1 MQTQRILAFSAAGT
15 CNGARNRNKSY
26 FCVMPDNARLHELL
40 QDDEQAFME
49 TLFRSFFPLVC
60 KTIYR
65 LVPDTATAEDLA
77 QEVFIR
83 IWNRRKA
90 LQDVYFKAY
99 LHRAAINMALD
110 HLDKH
115 KRQGRHLSLE
125 EEVVQLPASA
135 GAADSPHHVKQTTA
149 HIQQAINGLPDK
161 CREIFILSRF
171 EEMTYRE
178 IAATLNISVK
188 TVENQMIT
196 ALKKLRVSL
205 QDYLQ
210 IVLLVA
216 CGSLYPLLLLQF

>member
-1 MQTQRILAFSAAGT
+1 MQTQSTLVFPGAGAT
-15 CNGARNRNKSY
+15 DSIRNGNKSY
-26 FCVMPDNARLHELL
+26 FCAMPDNIRLHELL
-40 QDDEQAFME
+40 QEDEQAFME
-49 TLFRSFFPLVC
+49 SLFKSFFPLVC

-65 LVPDTATAEDLA
+65 LVLDTATAEDLA

-83 IWNRRKA
+83 IWNRRSA

-110 HLDKH
+110 HLDKN
-115 KRQGRHLSLE
+115 KRQGKHLSIE
-125 EEVVQLPASA
+125 DNVIQLPASS
-135 GAADSPHHVKQTTA
+135 GAADSSHHLKQTSA
-149 HIQQAINGLPDK
+149 HIQQAIDRLPQK
-161 CREIFILSRF
+161 CREIFVLSRF

-210 IVLLVA
+210 VTVLIA
-216 CGSLYPLLLLQF
+216 CSSLYTLLLQF

>member
-1 MQTQRILAFSAAGT
+1 MQTQRTPVLAGADISDSIP
-15 CNGARNRNKSY
+15 NGNKGY
-26 FCVMPDNARLHELL
+26 FCVMPDNTRLQELL
-40 QDDEQAFME
+40 QENEQAFME
-49 TLFRSFFPLVC
+49 TLFKSFFPFVC

-83 IWNRRKA
+83 IWNRRNA

-115 KRQGRHLSLE
+115 KRQGRHLSIE
-125 EEVVQLPASA
+125 DSVVQLPAGS

-149 HIQQAINGLPDK
+149 HIQQAINRLPDK

-178 IAATLNISVK
+178 IAGALNISVK

-205 QDYLQ
+205 QDYLAV
-210 IVLLVA
+210 ILLIA
-216 CGSLYPLLLLQF
+216 CSSLYPLLLQF

>member
-1 MQTQRILAFSAAGT
+1 
-15 CNGARNRNKSY
+15 
-26 FCVMPDNARLHELL
+26 MPDNARLHQLL

-49 TLFRSFFPLVC
+49 TLFKSFFPLVC

-65 LVPDTATAEDLA
+65 LVLDTATAEDLA

-83 IWNRRKA
+83 IWNRRSA
-90 LQDVYFKAY
+90 LQEVYFKAY

-115 KRQGRHLSLE
+115 KRQGKHLSLE
-125 EEVVQLPASA
+125 EDVIQLPASSGTA
-135 GAADSPHHVKQTTA
+135 ESRHHLKQTTA
-149 HIQQAINGLPDK
+149 DIQQAINRLPDK
-161 CREIFILSRF
+161 CREIFVLSRF

-178 IAATLNISVK
+178 IATTLNISVK

-205 QDYLQ
+205 QEYLPL
-210 IVLLVA
+210 ILIMV
-216 CGSLYPLLLLQF
+216 CSSLYPLLSQF

>member
-1 MQTQRILAFSAAGT
+1 MHTQSTPALAGAGISDSVP
-15 CNGARNRNKSY
+15 NGNKSY
-26 FCVMPDNARLHELL
+26 FCAMPDNARLHELL

-49 TLFRSFFPLVC
+49 LLFKSFFPLVC

-65 LVPDTATAEDLA
+65 LVQDTATAEDLA

-83 IWNRRKA
+83 IWNRRSA
-90 LQDVYFKAY
+90 LQEVYFKAY

-115 KRQGRHLSLE
+115 KRQGKHLSIE
-125 EEVVQLPASA
+125 EDMIQLPASSGTA
-135 GAADSPHHVKQTTA
+135 ESPHRLKQTTA
-149 HIQQAINGLPDK
+149 HIHQAIDRLPEK

-205 QDYLQ
+205 QDYLAV
-210 IVLLVA
+210 ILLVA
-216 CGSLYPLLLLQF
+216 CSSLYLLLLQF

>member
-1 MQTQRILAFSAAGT
+1 MQTQRTLAFSAAGT
-15 CNGARNRNKSY
+15 NDSIRNGNKSY
-26 FCVMPDNARLHELL
+26 FCVMPDNDRLHQLL

-49 TLFRSFFPLVC
+49 SLFKSFFPLVC

-65 LVPDTATAEDLA
+65 LVLDTATAEDLA

-83 IWNRRKA
+83 IWNRRSA
-90 LQDVYFKAY
+90 LQNVYFKAY

-115 KRQGRHLSLE
+115 KRQGKHLSLE
-125 EEVVQLPASA
+125 ENGLQLPASA
-135 GAADSPHHVKQTTA
+135 GAAESHHHLKQTSA
-149 HIQQAINGLPDK
+149 HIQQAIDRLPDK

-171 EEMTYRE
+171 EEMTYRQ

-210 IVLLVA
+210 VILLIV
-216 CGSLYPLLLLQF
+216 CSSLFPLLLQF

>member
-1 MQTQRILAFSAAGT
+1 MQ
-15 CNGARNRNKSY
+15 
-26 FCVMPDNARLHELL
+26 E
-40 QDDEQAFME
+40 DEQAFME
-49 TLFRSFFPLVC
+49 TLFKSFFPLVC

-65 LVPDTATAEDLA
+65 LVLDTATAEDLA

-83 IWNRRKA
+83 IWNRRSA

-115 KRQGRHLSLE
+115 KRQGKHLSIE
-125 EEVVQLPASA
+125 ENVIQLPASSGSA
-135 GAADSPHHVKQTTA
+135 ESSHHLKQTSA
-149 HIQQAINGLPDK
+149 HIQQAIDRLPEK

-205 QDYLQ
+205 QDYLPV
-210 IVLLVA
+210 IALIA
-216 CGSLYPLLLLQF
+216 YSCLYTLLLQF